1 MLFRDN
7 FPKDFSLYESRFLY
21 HRATIQVASYMK
33 AFEKL
38 TKIPINVDIIV
49 LATPEDSQLLVLEK
63 SQLNSVFNKFKQLVS
78 KENF

>member
-33 AFEKL
+33 AFENL
-38 TKIPINVDIIV
+38 TKIPINVGIIV
-49 LATPEDSQLLVLEK
+49 LPTPEYS
-63 SQLNSVFNKFKQLVS
+63 
-78 KENF
+78 